1 MRARNGSVQLVSC
14 VVAAALLAS
23 PSRAG
28 TKLDWVLGGCA
39 TQHFDTLVLSEGD
52 LDCFA
57 TSSAPYTSAQYTS
70 TLSGSLTLDLDYVN
84 GSDDHWLL
92 IETDSDD
99 ELFSINTGSGSG
111 WCSQPSC
118 SGSAHIVTHLQA
130 GETVTI
136 SMGSYETWYIWVT
149 TCTFVVS
156 FEPDVGFTP
165 GFGAL
170 AQRLISTAAGEHDD
184 FFGTAVV
191 FVGDVDGD
199 GLADL
204 AVSAPG
210 QYVRWL
216 SGATGATLFTVDL
229 TLTDAGDGD
238 SLAAVGDIDGDGL
251 QDLLVGGSMAFGATA
266 GVYSSAGGQ
275 LLLVIPGLGFT
286 PFAQEVA
293 AAGDNDADGV
303 PDLLIGTWTQDLA
316 QVLSGTDGAL
326 LLEVKGQ
333 QGDYTGHGVAPAGDF
348 DGDGVPDIAVGS
360 PQAFKGL
367 TDKGVVRV
375 RSGSNGTLLETL
387 LGPSVAGALF
397 GMVVAAAGDLDAD
410 GVPDLLASGLME
422 YSDYTGH
429 VRAFSGATG
438 ALLFSLEGGPNDR
451 LGESLS
457 AAGDWDGDGHDDIL
471 AGAENDDNYVLLV
484 SGATGTVLEKL
495 VNDHPW
501 LTFGVNTA
509 FGEACAGS
517 GDVDGDGRADFAV
530 GAPIKSIF
538 HGPDAIG
545 KVRIYSGDS
554 ADWVPPSLTG
564 AGTLLP
570 STPLTLS
577 IADGDPFAP
586 VLLVVGA
593 SALHVPFKGGLLM
606 PKLDLL
612 LPLVLD
618 GSGKLDVQTTWP
630 AGIPSGTPLWL
641 QAWIPD
647 QDGIAGYVASA
658 TLSIVPP

>member
-1 MRARNGSVQLVSC
+1 MRARNGSVQLASW

-28 TKLDWVLGGCA
+28 TKLDWVLDGCA
-39 TQHFDTLVLSEGD
+39 TQHFDTLVLSQGTI
-52 LDCFA
+52 DCIGTTLA
-57 TSSAPYTSAQYTS
+57 TYTS
-70 TLSGSLTLDLDYVN
+70 TLSGSLTLDLDYML
-84 GSDDHWLL
+84 GSDDSWLL
-92 IETDSDD
+92 IETDSND

-111 WCSQPSC
+111 WCSPPC
-118 SGSAHIVTHLQA
+118 PAHIVTHLQM

-136 SMGSYETWYIWVT
+136 SLGSYETWYAGGP

-170 AQRLISTAAGEHDD
+170 DQRLISTAAGEHDD

-204 AVSAPG
+204 AASG
-210 QYVRWL
+210 GGHVRWL
-216 SGATGATLFTVDL
+216 SGATGATLFTADL
-229 TLTDAGDGD
+229 TSGDAGSG
-238 SLAAVGDIDGDGL
+238 SCLAAVGDVDGDGL
-251 QDLLVGGSMAFGATA
+251 QDVLVGGSTSYGATA

-275 LLLVIPGLGFT
+275 LLLVIPGLGPFS
-286 PFAQEVA
+286 PFAQAVA

-303 PDLLIGTWTQDLA
+303 PDLLIGTFNQALA
-316 QVLSGTDGAL
+316 QVLSGADGAL
-326 LLEVKGQ
+326 LLEVKGE

-387 LGPSVAGALF
+387 LGPSVVGALF

-495 VNDHPW
+495 VNEHPW

-509 FGEACAGS
+509 FGKACAGS

-538 HGPDAIG
+538 YGPNAIG

-586 VLLVVGA
+586 AFLVAGA

-612 LPLVLD
+612 VPLVLD
-618 GSGKLDVQTTWP
+618 GSGKLDVQSTWP

-641 QAWIPD
+641 QAWLPD
-647 QDGIAGYVASA
+647 DDGIAGYVASA
-658 TLSIVPP
+658 TLAIVPP